1 MSKQKGQ
8 RQMKRQ
14 SKFNSFYMFYKDFL
28 SILIFIFL
36 NLSCQRNSDFPLRQ
50 HFLNLKEYSP
60 KNVIKQFQTTPLDS
74 AVINYDKFPEIF
86 SDAASIVFR
95 DSAQVVLF
103 ENYFKENGI
112 DLEYKQDLYTIV
124 AAFHKWLNNEKIN
137 IKKLH
142 QEMIEMSNEFNEKR
156 YGKPN

>member
-1 MSKQKGQ
+1 
-8 RQMKRQ
+8 
-14 SKFNSFYMFYKDFL
+14 MFYKDFL

-36 NLSCQRNSDFPLRQ
+36 SLSCQRNSDFPLRQ
-50 HFLNLKEYSP
+50 HFKSLKENSP
-60 KNVIKQFQTTPLDS
+60 ENVIKQFKTTPIDS
-74 AVINYDKFPEIF
+74 AIINYDKFPEIF
-86 SDAASIVFR
+86 SDAASIVFQ

-112 DLEYKQDLYTIV
+112 DLEHKQDLYTIV

-137 IKKLH
+137 IIKLH
-142 QEMIEMSNEFNEKR
+142 QEVIEMSNDFNEKR